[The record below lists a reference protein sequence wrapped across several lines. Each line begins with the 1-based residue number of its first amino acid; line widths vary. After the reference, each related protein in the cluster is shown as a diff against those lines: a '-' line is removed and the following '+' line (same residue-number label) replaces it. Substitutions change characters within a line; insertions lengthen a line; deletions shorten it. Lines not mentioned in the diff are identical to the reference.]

1 MLGAIVGIVIA
12 LLISGFII
20 WIVGKLGLG
29 LTVSGF
35 GAAFIAGAVIAIVGG
50 VIAWLLGLVG
60 LTLAPGLLGGIV
72 TLIVAAI
79 VLMIS
84 GSFVPGMQVKG
95 FLGAIVAAIAI
106 AIVSGIV
113 YWLLSLVGLG

>member
-1 MLGAIVGIVIA
+1 MGTIIGIIVA
-12 LLISGFII
+12 LLVSGLII

-35 GAAFIAGAVIAIVGG
+35 GAAFIAAAVIAIVSG

-60 LTLAPGLLGGIV
+60 LTLGAGLVGGIV
-72 TLIVAAI
+72 TLIVSAI
-79 VLMIS
+79 VLLIS

-95 FLGAIVAAIAI
+95 FIGAIVAAVAI
-106 AIVSGIV
+106 AIVSWIV